1 MEQVISFKLP
11 LNVMAMGEEHC
22 LPGHCFGPAVREYYL
37 LHVVAE
43 GTGVLQNAHGSF
55 VVSAGQGFLILP
67 GETTVYRAD
76 MEKPWHYLWAGFTG
90 ESIQAT
96 LSAFGLSSRKPI
108 IDLNA
113 QLDAI
118 IRALRDLQTDA
129 TQLRMG
135 ELAAAGGVC
144 RLLSLMG
151 ECAQVDGPGL
161 SQAERYYRH
170 ALWLM
175 ESGSGGEAM
184 SVQALAKGVG
194 LSRSQL
200 FRVFKQ
206 ACGRPPQAVLN
217 AWRMQQA
224 VWLLEQT
231 DLSIE
236 QVAGAVGYS
245 GAGCMCDAF
254 RAAGMGKPSTYR
266 GRKHLD

>member
-1 MEQVISFKLP
+1 MEQAIPFRLP
-11 LNVMAMGEEHC
+11 FNVAAMGEEYC
-22 LPGHCFGPAVREYYL
+22 LPGHCYGPAVREYYL

-43 GTGVLQNAHGSF
+43 GAGMLQNVHGSF
-55 VVSAGQGFLILP
+55 RVSAGQGFLISP
-67 GETTVYRAD
+67 GETTIYRAD

-90 ESIQAT
+90 EGIQAT

-108 IDLNA
+108 IDLGA
-113 QLDAI
+113 QLEAI
-118 IRALRDLQTDA
+118 VRVMRDLHAEA

-135 ELAAAGGVC
+135 ELAAVGGVC

-161 SQAERYYRH
+161 SQAERYYRR

-175 ESGSGGEAM
+175 ESGGAEAM
-184 SVQALAKGVG
+184 SVEALARGMG

-200 FRVFKQ
+200 FRVFKKT
-206 ACGRPPQAVLN
+206 CGRPPQAVLN

-224 VWLLEQT
+224 VRLLEQT

-236 QVAGAVGYS
+236 QVADSAGYS
-245 GAGCMCDAF
+245 SAGRMCDAF
-254 RAAGMGKPSTYR
+254 RAAGMNKPSGYR
-266 GRKHLD
+266 GRKHHD